1 MSRVVVIGAGMG
13 GLTAAARLAVKGH
26 QVTVLERSDA
36 AGGKVGRFERD
47 GFRFDTGPSLL
58 TLPQVYRDFFNKTG
72 RPIESALDI
81 VELEPA
87 FAYQW
92 ADGARVVMPGADTS
106 RCADALG
113 DGVGGR
119 AADDWRALMARAADM
134 WALTRQD
141 FIESPLHGL
150 RPLLRLAAKP
160 GNIRT
165 IAPLRSLRSLGEGM
179 LRDPRLVTLLDRY
192 ATYTGSDPR
201 RAPAA
206 LATIPYIEQTFGAHH
221 IRGGIASLAAAVH
234 DRAVERGVHIEFGTE
249 VTRIET
255 SGGRVVAVHTGA
267 GRRLPAEVVVANAD
281 ARTVL
286 TQLLDT
292 GAGRAAAAVRARQP
306 SLAGF
311 CIYAAVD
318 ADLPGIAH
326 HNVWF
331 CPDYDDEFD
340 CVFGAGPSRG
350 AQPVPDPTVYACVP
364 QDAAM
369 APAGSR
375 AWFILINAAPHGS
388 DPGCVDWDAPGLAQD
403 YAEQVLARLAARGV
417 DIRPHLRWMHIST
430 PADLERRTGTPGG
443 SIYGTASHG
452 PRSAFT
458 RPANA
463 TPVAGLYLAGG
474 SAHPGGGLPLVGMSG
489 AIVAELIGRAAP
501 TAGTSAPGAQ

>member
-1 MSRVVVIGAGMG
+1 MSTVVVIGAGMG

-26 QVTVLERSDA
+26 RVTVLERSDS
-36 AGGKVGRFERD
+36 AGGKVGQFERD
-47 GFRFDTGPSLL
+47 GFTFDTGPSLL

-87 FAYQW
+87 FTYQW
-92 ADGARVVMPGADTS
+92 ADGARVVMPGADS
-106 RCADALG
+106 ARCADALG
-113 DGVGGR
+113 DGLGGTA
-119 AADDWRALMARAADM
+119 AADWRRLMARAADM
-134 WALTRQD
+134 WGLTRQD
-141 FIESPLHGL
+141 FIEAPLQGL
-150 RPLLRLAAKP
+150 RPLLRLAANP
-160 GNIRT
+160 RNIRT
-165 IAPLRSLRSLGEGM
+165 IAPLRTLRGLGQGM
-179 LRDPRLVTLLDRY
+179 LGDPRLVTLLDRY

-221 IRGGIASLAAAVH
+221 IRGGIRSLATAVH
-234 DRAVERGVHIEFGTE
+234 ERAVERGVEVEFGAE

-255 SGGRVVAVHTGA
+255 SGGRVVAVHTSDS
-267 GRRLPAEVVVANAD
+267 RRLPADIVVANAD

-286 TQLLDT
+286 LRLLDT
-292 GAGRAAAAVRARQP
+292 GAGRAAAAVSKRPQ

-326 HNVWF
+326 HNIWF

-340 CVFGAGPSRG
+340 CVFGSGRRREAL
-350 AQPVPDPTVYACVP
+350 PVPDPTVYACVP
-364 QDAAM
+364 QDEAM

-388 DPGCVDWDAPGLAQD
+388 GPGCVDWDAPGLAQD
-403 YAEQVLARLAARGV
+403 YADQVLARLAARGV
-417 DIRPHLRWMHIST
+417 DIRPHLRWTHIST
-430 PADLERRTGTPGG
+430 PADLQRRTATPGG
-443 SIYGTASHG
+443 AIYGTASHG

-458 RPANA
+458 RPANS
-463 TPVAGLYLAGG
+463 TSVTGLYLVGG

-489 AIVAELIGRAAP
+489 AIVAELIGRA
-501 TAGTSAPGAQ
+501 